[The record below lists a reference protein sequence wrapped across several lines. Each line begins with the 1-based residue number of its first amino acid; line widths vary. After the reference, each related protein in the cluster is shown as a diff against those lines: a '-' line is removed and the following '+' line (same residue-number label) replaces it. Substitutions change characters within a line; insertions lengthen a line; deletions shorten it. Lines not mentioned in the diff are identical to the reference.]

1 MSTAPARSSPIVP
14 AGIGSTWQHRS
25 SAARHQS
32 HRSGQQHHHR
42 HRHRSGWPMGPVLAL
57 LLAALSTLGLFTVT
71 VAAGSKSG
79 SASNPATLIATV
91 DEPSALALAAG
102 QKQSQQQSYYNNNRG
117 GNAQGKQCALS
128 EHTCTNGRCIPWDK
142 YCNNVND
149 CGDGSDEPRFCTRCN
164 RTYYG
169 NIGLTYNLE
178 LHRPKEDRIPYVC
191 ILTFTAAG
199 GNYGDIVQYYW
210 TLKEKC

>member
-1 MSTAPARSSPIVP
+1 MKPRSDEPSSSACPLQMSNGTSRSSTTIKPT
-14 AGIGSTWQHRS
+14 GRSCHHRS
-25 SAARHQS
+25 IRHKS
-32 HRSGQQHHHR
+32 PSWHHR
-42 HRHRSGWPMGPVLAL
+42 RGGPLGSSTVA
-57 LLAALSTLGLFTVT
+57 LLAALSTLGVFTVT
-71 VAAGSKSG
+71 LATTKSG
-79 SASNPATLIATV
+79 SASNPAVLISH
-91 DEPSALALAAG
+91 DEPTALALAAAAG
-102 QKQSQQQSYYNNNRG
+102 QKQSQQTYYNSRG
-117 GNAQGKQCALS
+117 GNNPQRQQCALS

-199 GNYGDIVQYYW
+199 GNYGDIVQ
-210 TLKEKC
+210 

>member
-1 MSTAPARSSPIVP
+1 MQTPNVHCTSSLEPDRTGGNRQHLSASKQRRTSPIAP
-14 AGIGSTWQHRS
+14 IGATASPPPSCWMGDGARAG
-25 SAARHQS
+25 A
-32 HRSGQQHHHR
+32 
-42 HRHRSGWPMGPVLAL
+42 
-57 LLAALSTLGLFTVT
+57 
-71 VAAGSKSG
+71 AAGSTVNTRPVHG
-79 SASNPATLIATV
+79 RGRQQIRQCFQPCHTHRDRRRTVRAGACRRAETIATTV
-91 DEPSALALAAG
+91 
-102 QKQSQQQSYYNNNRG
+102 
-117 GNAQGKQCALS
+117 GKQCALS

-199 GNYGDIVQYYW
+199 GNYGDIVQV
-210 TLKEKC
+210 

>member
-1 MSTAPARSSPIVP
+1 MSSEPSSPSASLDRQPI
-14 AGIGSTWQHRS
+14 AAQHKAHSR
-25 SAARHQS
+25 
-32 HRSGQQHHHR
+32 QQQR
-42 HRHRSGWPMGPVLAL
+42 PGWTTVT
-57 LLAALSTLGLFTVT
+57 LLAALATLGLLTL
-71 VAAGSKSG
+71 AAASGPAVLISKE
-79 SASNPATLIATV
+79 
-91 DEPSALALAAG
+91 EPTALALAAG
-102 QKQSQQQSYYNNNRG
+102 QKSQYNNRG
-117 GNAQGKQCALS
+117 GGGPQRQQCALS

-199 GNYGDIVQYYW
+199 GNYGDIVQFLSL
-210 TLKEKC
+210 TVAE